1 MRAQTVK
8 PSDSELVVAEGRS
21 PSEAGERVAV
31 PSPTQ
36 SAEPSR
42 GKWRAFLGSIAAVVQ
57 TITESIRRMPE
68 LKEPVFDSAYLPEN
82 TNAVAC
88 VAYTWM
94 YNFRR
99 FEYAVDPMRRGFAAW
114 VRLLLVILL
123 FMLLFIAIPLVV
135 LCGVCWAVIYL
146 CARLCG
152 VAGAA
157 LGLVWNLSLLALG
170 VVGIAVVL
178 YLAYAAVR
186 SIRRNR
192 ANAAVRPVGH
202 RTALPGEVTVI
213 EPAKLENRS

>member
-114 VRLLLVILL
+114 VRLLLFI
-123 FMLLFIAIPLVV
+123 LLFIAIPLVV

-157 LGLVWNLSLLALG
+157 LSLVWNLSLLVLG
-170 VVGIAVVL
+170 VAGIVVVL
-178 YLAYAAVR
+178 YLAYVAVR
-186 SIRRNR
+186 SIHRNR
-192 ANAAVRPVGH
+192 VNAAARPVAH
-202 RTALPGEVTVI
+202 RMARPGEVTVI